1 MADES
6 KAPNI
11 TRADITEYLR
21 LDKERLDLQRQARDK
36 GRLQEA
42 IEAKLTAYVEAKG
55 GDARSVERSG
65 FVLAIKT
72 KAGSVKWADEFVRV
86 AGEVE
91 AQRLRADAPRV
102 EFLSVEA
109 KL

>member
-1 MADES
+1 MAKDS
-6 KAPNI
+6 AVQNI

-36 GRLQEA
+36 ARLQDVLET
-42 IEAKLTAYVEAKG
+42 KLWSWVEAKG
-55 GDARSVERSG
+55 GDARSCERSG

-72 KAGSVKWADEFVRV
+72 KAGSVKWAEEFVRI

-91 AQRLRADAPRV
+91 AQRLRAEAPPA
-102 EFLSVEA
+102 EFLSVEPM
-109 KL
+109 L